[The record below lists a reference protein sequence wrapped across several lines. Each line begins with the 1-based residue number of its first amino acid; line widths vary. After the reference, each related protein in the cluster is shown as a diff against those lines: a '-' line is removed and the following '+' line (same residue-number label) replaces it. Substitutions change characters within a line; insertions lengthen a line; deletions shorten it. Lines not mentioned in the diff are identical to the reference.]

1 MGHEKKIC
9 DEVESV
15 RLITYLGY
23 KVSIGG
29 GCVAA
34 VIAGTV
40 IKWGKLTE
48 LGNLLHVRDFL

>member
-15 RLITYLGY
+15 RQITNQGY

-29 GCVAA
+29 GCEAA
-34 VIAGTV
+34 VTVGTV

-48 LGNLLHVRDFL
+48 